1 MTFENCK
8 IIGTQPL
15 CYCKNLKLI
24 DCEMID
30 TDLCFE
36 KSEVEAVITTPVMSI
51 KNPASGKIQVPEV
64 GEIIQDDGDS
74 HGEIVIKGK
83 CCA

>member
-1 MTFENCK
+1 M
-8 IIGTQPL
+8 
-15 CYCKNLKLI
+15 
-24 DCEMID
+24 
-30 TDLCFE
+30 
-36 KSEVEAVITTPVMSI
+36 EAVITTPVMSI
-51 KNPASGKIQVPEV
+51 KNPALGKIQVPEV